1 MFPNVWQASLQD
13 SNLASLTEGATE
25 DHGRVEPLPQS
36 GATPDTRARAL
47 FEILS
52 QLNRDAAPEDWA
64 QALLPPLV
72 AALGVDTAAVLRVAG
87 GTEADL
93 LAAYGDTRKRGFPYP
108 SLDLTDELL
117 TSLTQRSDIV
127 RLDDVSRRSVQPALR
142 AICHPHF
149 GSAFIVS
156 AFMGHTLGGF
166 VVLSSR
172 RRRALSDDDAGFLS
186 AAADAVGLALG
197 SAALSQETHM
207 SGVVLETA
215 GAVARAISGSLDLAQ
230 TFRQIARGAAR
241 LMGNC
246 NCLLLARDEA
256 GDEDLVAVACSD
268 PVDDVLIG
276 LRVRFRDV
284 AGEREALARRRSIV
298 VDDVVW
304 GVATDRDFRERLDIR
319 SALFVPIHS
328 EDELIGSLLLYSTA
342 RRDRYTEG
350 DIARA
355 ETVAEQAASAICNAR
370 VYRDLERSESR
381 AKALLERIARLREA
395 QRLTVANVL
404 HDDIV
409 QTVVAALYQ
418 VEGLRAGGG
427 ARSEELARV
436 AALLKQTITDAR
448 GVIWELRPPVL
459 DGLGLDGALLALA
472 NRVSVDGGF
481 VVETDL
487 GGVPSPPSRIS
498 TALYMIAR
506 EAMQNARRHA
516 GATKVTLR
524 VQLMAGLDEGTQR
537 VRLTVADDGVGFDR
551 EAVAAADHFGLTM
564 MDEQAALAGGAFVV
578 TSRPGSGAVVEV
590 TVPFSDEE

>member
-1 MFPNVWQASLQD
+1 MQHAI
-13 SNLASLTEGATE
+13 
-25 DHGRVEPLPQS
+25 RVEPLPQS
-36 GATPDTRARAL
+36 GATSDTRARAL

-72 AALGVDTAAVLRVAG
+72 AALGVDTAAVLRVAS

-93 LAAYGDTRKRGFPYP
+93 LAAFGDTRKRGFPYP
-108 SLDLTDELL
+108 SLDLSDELL
-117 TSLTQRSDIV
+117 TPLTQRSDIV
-127 RLDDVSRRSVQPALR
+127 RLDDVPRRSIQPALR

-149 GSAFIVS
+149 GSAFVVS

-172 RRRALSDDDAGFLS
+172 RRRVLSADDAGFLS

-230 TFRQIARGAAR
+230 TFRQIARSAAR
-241 LMGNC
+241 LMGDC

-256 GDEDLVAVACSD
+256 GEEDLVAVACSD

-284 AGEREALARRRSIV
+284 AGEQEALARRRSIV

-304 GVATDRDFRERLDIR
+304 GGATDHDFRERLEIR

-342 RRDRYTEG
+342 RRDRYTES

-427 ARSEELARV
+427 AKSEELERV

-448 GVIWELRPPVL
+448 SVIWELRPPVL
-459 DGLGLDGALLALA
+459 DGLGLDGALQALA
-472 NRVSVDGGF
+472 NRVSADGGF

-487 GGVPSPPSRIS
+487 GGVPSPPPRIS
-498 TALYMIAR
+498 TALYVIAR

-516 GATKVTLR
+516 GATKVSLR
-524 VQLMAGLDEGTQR
+524 VELLPGIDEGTQR

-564 MDEQAALAGGAFVV
+564 MDEQAALAGGTFVV
-578 TSRPGSGAVVEV
+578 TSRLGSGSVVEA

>member
-1 MFPNVWQASLQD
+1 MQD
-13 SNLASLTEGATE
+13 SNLASLAEGATE
-25 DHGRVEPLPQS
+25 DHGRVEPLSQS
-36 GATPDTRARAL
+36 GQAPDARARAL

-64 QALLPPLV
+64 KAFLPPLV
-72 AALGVDTAAVLRVAG
+72 AALGVDTAAVLRVAS

-93 LAAYGDTRKRGFPYP
+93 LAAFGDTRKRGFPYP
-108 SLDLTDELL
+108 SLDLSDELL
-117 TSLTQRSDIV
+117 TPLTQRSDIV
-127 RLDDVSRRSVQPALR
+127 RLDDVPRRSIQPALR

-149 GSAFIVS
+149 GSAFVVS

-172 RRRALSDDDAGFLS
+172 RRRVLSADDAGFLS

-230 TFRQIARGAAR
+230 TFRQIARSAAR
-241 LMGNC
+241 LMGDC

-256 GDEDLVAVACSD
+256 GEEDLVAVACSD

-304 GVATDRDFRERLDIR
+304 GVATDHDFRERLEIR

-342 RRDRYTEG
+342 RRDRYTES

-427 ARSEELARV
+427 AKSEELERV

-448 GVIWELRPPVL
+448 SVIWELRPPVL
-459 DGLGLDGALLALA
+459 DGLGLDGALQALA
-472 NRVSVDGGF
+472 NRVSADGGF

-487 GGVPSPPSRIS
+487 GGVPSPPPRIS
-498 TALYMIAR
+498 TALYVIAR

-516 GATKVTLR
+516 GATKVSLR
-524 VQLMAGLDEGTQR
+524 VELLPGIDEGTQR

-564 MDEQAALAGGAFVV
+564 MDEQAALAGGTFAV
-578 TSRPGSGAVVEV
+578 TSRLGSGSVVEA

>member
-1 MFPNVWQASLQD
+1 MQD
-13 SNLASLTEGATE
+13 SNLASLAEGATE
-25 DHGRVEPLPQS
+25 DHGRVEPLSQS
-36 GATPDTRARAL
+36 GQAPDARARAL

-64 QALLPPLV
+64 KAFLPPLV
-72 AALGVDTAAVLRVAG
+72 AALGVDTAAVLRVAS

-93 LAAYGDTRKRGFPYP
+93 LAAFGDTRKRGFPYP
-108 SLDLTDELL
+108 SLDLSDELL
-117 TSLTQRSDIV
+117 TPLTQRSDIV
-127 RLDDVSRRSVQPALR
+127 RLDDVPRRSIQPALR

-149 GSAFIVS
+149 GSAFVVS

-172 RRRALSDDDAGFLS
+172 RRRVLSADDAGFLS

-230 TFRQIARGAAR
+230 TFRQIARSAAR
-241 LMGNC
+241 LMGDC

-256 GDEDLVAVACSD
+256 GEEDLVAVACSD

-284 AGEREALARRRSIV
+284 AGEQEALARRRSIV

-304 GVATDRDFRERLDIR
+304 GVATDRDFRERLEIR

-342 RRDRYTEG
+342 RRDRYTES

-395 QRLTVANVL
+395 QRLIVANVL

-427 ARSEELARV
+427 AKSEELERV

-448 GVIWELRPPVL
+448 SVIWELRPPVL
-459 DGLGLDGALLALA
+459 DGLGLDGALQALA
-472 NRVSVDGGF
+472 NRVSADGGF

-487 GGVPSPPSRIS
+487 GGVPSPPPRIS
-498 TALYMIAR
+498 TALYVIAR

-516 GATKVTLR
+516 GATKVSLR
-524 VQLMAGLDEGTQR
+524 VELLPGIDEGTQR

-551 EAVAAADHFGLTM
+551 EAVAAAGHFGLTM
-564 MDEQAALAGGAFVV
+564 MDEQAALAGGTFVV
-578 TSRPGSGAVVEV
+578 TSRLGSGSVVEA

>member
-1 MFPNVWQASLQD
+1 MQD
-13 SNLASLTEGATE
+13 SNLAPPLAGAAEGK
-25 DHGRVEPLPQS
+25 GRAEFSHQDDVVS
-36 GATPDTRARAL
+36 DTRARAL

-52 QLNRDAAPEDWA
+52 QLNRDAAPEDSA
-64 QALLPPLV
+64 RALLPPLV
-72 AALGVDTAAVLRVAG
+72 AALGVDTAAVLRVVS

-108 SLDLTDELL
+108 SLDLHDELL
-117 TSLTQRSDIV
+117 TPLTQRSDIV
-127 RLDDVSRRSVQPALR
+127 LLDDVPRRSLQPALR

-149 GSAFIVS
+149 GSAFVVS

-172 RRRALSDDDAGFLS
+172 RRRALSADDASFLS

-197 SAALSQETHM
+197 SAALSEETHM
-207 SGVVLETA
+207 SAVVLETA

-230 TFRQIARGAAR
+230 TFRQIARSAAR
-241 LMGNC
+241 VMGDC
-246 NCLLLARDEA
+246 SCLLLARDES

-284 AGEREALARRRSIV
+284 AGETEALARRRSIV
-298 VDDVVW
+298 VEDVVF
-304 GVATDRDFRERLDIR
+304 GASTDRDFRERLEIR

-418 VEGLRAGGG
+418 VEGLRAAGGES
-427 ARSEELARV
+427 REELERV
-436 AALLKQTITDAR
+436 AGLLKQTITDAR

-472 NRVSVDGGF
+472 NRVSADGGF
-481 VVETDL
+481 AVETDL
-487 GGVPSPPSRIS
+487 GGVPSPPPRIS
-498 TALYMIAR
+498 TALYVIAR

-516 GATKVTLR
+516 HPTKVTLR
-524 VQLMAGLDEGTQR
+524 VQLMAGTEEGTQR

-564 MDEQAALAGGAFVV
+564 MDEQAALAGGTFAV
-578 TSRPGSGAVVEV
+578 TSKPGAGAAVEA

>member
-1 MFPNVWQASLQD
+1 MQD
-13 SNLASLTEGATE
+13 SNLASLAEGATE
-25 DHGRVEPLPQS
+25 DHGRVEPLSQS
-36 GATPDTRARAL
+36 GQAPDARARAL

-64 QALLPPLV
+64 KAFLPPLV
-72 AALGVDTAAVLRVAG
+72 AALGVDTAAVLRVAS

-93 LAAYGDTRKRGFPYP
+93 LAAFGDTRKRGFPYP
-108 SLDLTDELL
+108 SLDLSDELL
-117 TSLTQRSDIV
+117 TPLTQRSDIV
-127 RLDDVSRRSVQPALR
+127 RLDDVPRHSIQPALR

-149 GSAFIVS
+149 GSAFVVS

-172 RRRALSDDDAGFLS
+172 RRRVLSADDAGFLS

-230 TFRQIARGAAR
+230 TFRQIARSAAR
-241 LMGNC
+241 LMGDC

-256 GDEDLVAVACSD
+256 GEEDLVAVACSD

-284 AGEREALARRRSIV
+284 AGEQEALARRRSIV

-304 GVATDRDFRERLDIR
+304 GVATDHDFRERLEIR

-342 RRDRYTEG
+342 RRDRYTES

-427 ARSEELARV
+427 AKSEELERV

-448 GVIWELRPPVL
+448 SVIWELRPPVL
-459 DGLGLDGALLALA
+459 DGLGLDGALQALA
-472 NRVSVDGGF
+472 NRVSADGGF

-487 GGVPSPPSRIS
+487 GGVPSPPPRIS
-498 TALYMIAR
+498 TALYVIAR

-516 GATKVTLR
+516 GATKVSLR
-524 VQLMAGLDEGTQR
+524 VELLPGIDEGTQR

-564 MDEQAALAGGAFVV
+564 MDEQAALAGGTFVV
-578 TSRPGSGAVVEV
+578 TSRLGSGSVVEA

>member
-1 MFPNVWQASLQD
+1 LQD
-13 SNLASLTEGATE
+13 SNLAPPLAGAAEGK
-25 DHGRVEPLPQS
+25 GRAEFSHQDDVVS
-36 GATPDTRARAL
+36 DSRARAL

-52 QLNRDAAPEDWA
+52 QLNRDAAPEDSA
-64 QALLPPLV
+64 RALLPPLV
-72 AALGVDTAAVLRVAG
+72 AALGVDTAAVLRVVS

-108 SLDLTDELL
+108 SLDLHDELL
-117 TSLTQRSDIV
+117 TPLTQRSDIV
-127 RLDDVSRRSVQPALR
+127 LLDDVPRRSLQPALR

-149 GSAFIVS
+149 GSAFVVS

-172 RRRALSDDDAGFLS
+172 RRRALSADDASFLS

-197 SAALSQETHM
+197 SAALSEETHM
-207 SGVVLETA
+207 SAVVLETA

-230 TFRQIARGAAR
+230 TFRQIARSAAR
-241 LMGNC
+241 VMGDC
-246 NCLLLARDEA
+246 SCLLLARDES

-284 AGEREALARRRSIV
+284 AGETEALARRRSIV
-298 VDDVVW
+298 VEDVVF
-304 GVATDRDFRERLDIR
+304 GASTDRDFRERLEIR

-418 VEGLRAGGG
+418 VEGLRAAGGES
-427 ARSEELARV
+427 REELERV
-436 AALLKQTITDAR
+436 AGLLKQTITDAR

-472 NRVSVDGGF
+472 NRVSADGGF
-481 VVETDL
+481 AVETDL
-487 GGVPSPPSRIS
+487 GGVPSPPPRIS
-498 TALYMIAR
+498 TALYVIAR

-516 GATKVTLR
+516 HPTKVTLR
-524 VQLMAGLDEGTQR
+524 VQLMAGTEEGTQR

-564 MDEQAALAGGAFVV
+564 MDEQAALAGGTFAV
-578 TSRPGSGAVVEV
+578 TSKPGAGAAVEA